1 MVNKN
6 AEKLYRD
13 VKKYPVML
21 YIGKSITNDE
31 VLLLKDLGWSGVITS
46 RTDDAFSDLWSRE
59 EIRLRDILPNSD
71 TNVTA
76 IIDEKDLLPI
86 VRLFG
91 IDGEEYISE
100 DDIYSADDYA
110 ESMFQKASSCLDSV
124 HKLVVAGYDSQADG
138 ELNFKSLIK
147 SLTNAPNCSIQFWGC
162 CVNNNEK
169 VFRGFCGRKR
179 HLIEPASLPGS
190 LCEYI
195 DYLEEAN
202 EDEVVEDV
210 FFCDGKEI
218 QYNKRAF
225 GRQSGLY
232 TLLTANTISGF
243 KPVGEEMIKNSYL
256 SFLDKTPVDGPQ
268 WYGYQADNCFYVK
281 RNYEDK
287 LYKLTTQMLRGHL
300 DGYDRNIAVLQ
311 GPSGSSKSMV
321 LGAVAYRIFEE
332 KQYPVVYINKSD
344 SELFA
349 EGSADYDVLDSFLQ
363 KVEEKTNGTKRT
375 LIIWDC
381 STYKS
386 GESSAIKVMNYLRN
400 NGRRFVMLC
409 SSYKRK
415 TSEDK
420 YYKFGPK
427 GTKKDAKK
435 DTAEF
440 SARGVCYCV
449 DSDPKIN
456 KTEKDQ
462 LWESFYRFSGLSKPE
477 LDQLKKE
484 LEDKQEDNIHC
495 IFYRLF
501 ELIRPRIEA
510 GLSREEDEVVLW
522 VAQEISGLLGQTRVN
537 EKLDI
542 DSLSPVQRALLKS
555 GQITEE
561 EFLKRNRSEGTEKTD
576 IEEVFITIAMFS
588 KLRIPVPYQIVLN
601 SLRLGDISYDVQGK
615 IIDILSELSLLYY
628 HRTDFGYC
636 FSYRN
641 PFEAEIFLKNKD
653 SGGEREF
660 EILRDIFDFYK
671 LNMEN
676 KELRDMILEYLRLM
690 GPNSNIALEVEDSR
704 EYFKNH
710 MSDIVDD
717 LSEIVEY
724 WDQIVDLEIVTSLV
738 WTYLTFTREYYKRR
752 LNYESGSLVLN
763 DLQDGIDD
771 LQYAIDIAAE
781 VRDEIERHKGDA
793 YYDRSSR
800 IFEDNR
806 GITVEYAL
814 ISTEI
819 QRYVEEYKKY
829 CESNS
834 ILPDDNYINV
844 GLDYKEVYD
853 CLNGII
859 PEAPTNAYI
868 YNALFKC
875 FDKTYDSW
883 GETDRLNNLVMILRI
898 ISECN
903 TEEIVNSGSDG
914 KNEFENNIQKIYQRV
929 SGHVFSIDE
938 IIRRDKGELV
948 VSELPT
954 TEQHHF
960 SLYDSWMENKN
971 PVGITFVCYKELQKC
986 KALDTSDDSDD
997 LESKIDACKK
1007 VDDFMSRYKNNFDA
1021 VQTDPQ
1027 ALALLIK
1034 AKWMYY
1040 NRTPLSAYRDR
1051 KLTKLTHDNWKD
1063 ILTLCRIYDSKFHA
1077 SNDKFK
1083 SKIIVLLYAIAEMQV
1098 NNDLMKAAAILRTL
1112 EKSSF
1117 TSDTRIYTPYML
1129 CDENGVTRKFSGDIS
1144 YINPR
1149 KQHIGRIK
1157 LHGTNLTDGIHF
1169 NAANICVSE
1178 RDLER
1183 GIRVSGLE
1191 IGIGFMGMSLYTEKG
1206 REYRGDF
1213 VE

>member
-1 MVNKN
+1 
-6 AEKLYRD
+6 
-13 VKKYPVML
+13 
-21 YIGKSITNDE
+21 
-31 VLLLKDLGWSGVITS
+31 
-46 RTDDAFSDLWSRE
+46 
-59 EIRLRDILPNSD
+59 
-71 TNVTA
+71 
-76 IIDEKDLLPI
+76 
-86 VRLFG
+86 
-91 IDGEEYISE
+91 
-100 DDIYSADDYA
+100 
-110 ESMFQKASSCLDSV
+110 
-124 HKLVVAGYDSQADG
+124 
-138 ELNFKSLIK
+138 
-147 SLTNAPNCSIQFWGC
+147 
-162 CVNNNEK
+162 
-169 VFRGFCGRKR
+169 
-179 HLIEPASLPGS
+179 
-190 LCEYI
+190 
-195 DYLEEAN
+195 
-202 EDEVVEDV
+202 
-210 FFCDGKEI
+210 
-218 QYNKRAF
+218 
-225 GRQSGLY
+225 
-232 TLLTANTISGF
+232 
-243 KPVGEEMIKNSYL
+243 MI
-256 SFLDKTPVDGPQ
+256 
-268 WYGYQADNCFYVK
+268 A
-281 RNYEDK
+281 
-287 LYKLTTQMLRGHL
+287 
-300 DGYDRNIAVLQ
+300 
-311 GPSGSSKSMV
+311 
-321 LGAVAYRIFEE
+321 
-332 KQYPVVYINKSD
+332 
-344 SELFA
+344 
-349 EGSADYDVLDSFLQ
+349 
-363 KVEEKTNGTKRT
+363 
-375 LIIWDC
+375 
-381 STYKS
+381 
-386 GESSAIKVMNYLRN
+386 
-400 NGRRFVMLC
+400 
-409 SSYKRK
+409 
-415 TSEDK
+415 
-420 YYKFGPK
+420 
-427 GTKKDAKK
+427 
-435 DTAEF
+435 
-440 SARGVCYCV
+440 
-449 DSDPKIN
+449 
-456 KTEKDQ
+456 
-462 LWESFYRFSGLSKPE
+462 
-477 LDQLKKE
+477 
-484 LEDKQEDNIHC
+484 NIHY

-555 GQITEE
+555 GQVTEE
-561 EFLKRNRSEGTEKTD
+561 EFLKRNRNEVTEKTD

-628 HRTDFGYC
+628 HRTDFSYC

-660 EILRDIFDFYK
+660 EILRDILDFYK

-903 TEEIVNSGSDG
+903 TEEIVNSGSDS
-914 KNEFENNIQKIYQRV
+914 KNEFENNIQKI
-929 SGHVFSIDE
+929 
-938 IIRRDKGELV
+938 
-948 VSELPT
+948 
-954 TEQHHF
+954 
-960 SLYDSWMENKN
+960 
-971 PVGITFVCYKELQKC
+971 
-986 KALDTSDDSDD
+986 
-997 LESKIDACKK
+997 
-1007 VDDFMSRYKNNFDA
+1007 
-1021 VQTDPQ
+1021 
-1027 ALALLIK
+1027 
-1034 AKWMYY
+1034 
-1040 NRTPLSAYRDR
+1040 
-1051 KLTKLTHDNWKD
+1051 
-1063 ILTLCRIYDSKFHA
+1063 
-1077 SNDKFK
+1077 
-1083 SKIIVLLYAIAEMQV
+1083 
-1098 NNDLMKAAAILRTL
+1098 
-1112 EKSSF
+1112 
-1117 TSDTRIYTPYML
+1117 
-1129 CDENGVTRKFSGDIS
+1129 
-1144 YINPR
+1144 
-1149 KQHIGRIK
+1149 
-1157 LHGTNLTDGIHF
+1157 
-1169 NAANICVSE
+1169 
-1178 RDLER
+1178 
-1183 GIRVSGLE
+1183 
-1191 IGIGFMGMSLYTEKG
+1191 
-1206 REYRGDF
+1206 
-1213 VE
+1213 

>member
-1 MVNKN
+1 MINKN
-6 AEKLYRD
+6 VEKLYRD
-13 VKKYPVML
+13 IKKYPIML
-21 YIGKSITNDE
+21 YVGKNITNDE
-31 VLLLKDLGWSGVITS
+31 LLLLKDLGWSGVITS
-46 RTDDAFSDLWSRE
+46 RTDDAFSDLWARE
-59 EIRLRDILPNSD
+59 EIRLRDILPHSD
-71 TNVTA
+71 VNVTA
-76 IIDEKDLLPI
+76 KIDEKNLLPI

-91 IDGEEYISE
+91 IDGEEYIAE

-138 ELNFKSLIK
+138 ELNFKSLMK

-162 CVNNNEK
+162 RVDNNEK
-169 VFRGFCGRKR
+169 VFKDFCGRKR
-179 HLIEPASLPGS
+179 HLIEPASLPGT
-190 LCEYI
+190 LRDYI

-202 EDEVVEDV
+202 EEDAVEDV
-210 FFCDGKEI
+210 FFCGGKEI
-218 QYNKRAF
+218 QYNKREF

-256 SFLDKTPVDGPQ
+256 SFLDKTPVEGPQ
-268 WYGYQADNCFYVK
+268 WYGYQTDNCFYVK
-281 RNYEDK
+281 RHYEDQ

-300 DGYDRNIAVLQ
+300 EGYDRNIAVLQ

-332 KQYPVVYINKSD
+332 KQYPVVYINNSD

-363 KVEEKTNGTKRT
+363 KVEEKTNGAKRT

-386 GESSAIKVMNYLRN
+386 GESSAIKVMNYLRS
-400 NGRRFVMLC
+400 NGRKFVMLC

-415 TSEDK
+415 TFDDK
-420 YYKFGPK
+420 YYKFGSK
-427 GTKKDAKK
+427 GTKKEANK

-449 DSDPKIN
+449 DSDSKIN
-456 KTEKDQ
+456 RTEKDQ
-462 LWESFYRFSGLSKPE
+462 LWASFYRFSGLSKSE
-477 LDQLKKE
+477 LDQLKRE
-484 LEDKQEDNIHC
+484 LEEKQEDNIHY

-501 ELIRPRIEA
+501 ELIRPRIED
-510 GLSREEDEVVLW
+510 GLSREEDEVVFW

-542 DSLSPVQRALLKS
+542 DSLTPVQRALLKS

-561 EFLKRNRSEGTEKTD
+561 EFLKRNRNEVTEKTD

-660 EILRDIFDFYK
+660 EILRDILDFYK
-671 LNMEN
+671 LNIEN

-724 WDQIVDLEIVTSLV
+724 WDEIVDLEIVTSLV

-752 LNYESGSLVLN
+752 LNYESGNLVLR
-763 DLQDGIDD
+763 DLERGIDN
-771 LQYAIDIAAE
+771 LQYAIEIAAE
-781 VRDEIERHKGDA
+781 VRDEIEQHKGDA
-793 YYDRSSR
+793 YYDRASH

-875 FDKTYDSW
+875 FENTYESW

-914 KNEFENNIQKIYQRV
+914 NNEFENNIQKIYQRV

-938 IIRRDKGELV
+938 IIRRDKGDLV
-948 VSELPT
+948 ISELPT

-1040 NRTPLSAYRDR
+1040 NRAPLSAYRDR

-1063 ILTLCRIYDSKFHA
+1063 ILTLCRIYDSKFRV